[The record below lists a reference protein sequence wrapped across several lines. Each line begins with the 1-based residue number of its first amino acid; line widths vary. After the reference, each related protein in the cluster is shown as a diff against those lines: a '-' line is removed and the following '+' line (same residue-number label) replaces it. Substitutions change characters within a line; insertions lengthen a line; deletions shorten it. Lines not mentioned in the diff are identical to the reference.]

1 MKILTINTNIY
12 FKVFMS
18 CVLGYILLILTQ
30 KKRKIRI
37 EKIYRQKMT
46 LTRTTT
52 KKTVAS

>member
-30 KKRKIRI
+30 KKEKLELRKFIDR
-37 EKIYRQKMT
+37 KW
-46 LTRTTT
+46 L
-52 KKTVAS
+52 

>member
-1 MKILTINTNIY
+1 MEILTINTNIY

-18 CVLGYILLILTQ
+18 CVLGYISLILTQ

-37 EKIYRQKMT
+37 EKIYRQKIT